1 MRSNLAIIEQGLAR
15 RHAKSR
21 RFRTMGKAA
30 LAFASA
36 MLLWLVASI
45 FLPGLSG
52 FTRYEVTLTV
62 TASDIDAATARDG
75 TVNYLSAMQQAFDR
89 VNPIPAGMTER
100 ERYSLLGTFASFEV
114 KDAWL
119 DGGKPERLTLDVALS
134 DPADQYLKS
143 ARPGALSQKQV
154 TLLDGIR
161 TDGKLTRHINT
172 EFFVSGDSRAP
183 ESAGIMSALV
193 GSLMLVAVAIGVS
206 LPLGV
211 MAAVYLEEFAAKNV
225 ISDIIEVTIN
235 NLAAVPSIIFG
246 LLGLSVYLILFD
258 LPRSSAL
265 VGGLTVAL
273 MVLPTIIITT
283 RASLRAVPP
292 SVRMAAVALG
302 ASPVQVAMHHVVPY
316 ALPGI
321 MTGTILAVA
330 RAMGETA
337 PLLMIGMV
345 AFIADIPR
353 GLTDPATALPV
364 QIYIWASSP
373 ELGFLEKTA
382 SAILLLLAILMALNA
397 AAIYIR
403 NKFEIRW

>member
-1 MRSNLAIIEQGLAR
+1 MSRNLAIIEQGLAR

-30 LAFASA
+30 LGFASA
-36 MLLWLVASI
+36 MLLWLIASI

-62 TASDIDAATARDG
+62 TAADLDAATARDG

-89 VNPIPAGMTER
+89 VNPLPAGMTER

-119 DGGKPERLTLDVALS
+119 DAKSPREITLDVALA
-134 DPADQYLKS
+134 DPADQYLKTGK
-143 ARPGALSQKQV
+143 PGALSNKQV
-154 TLLDGIR
+154 TLLDGIY
-161 TDGKLTRHINT
+161 TDGKLARHINT
-172 EFFVSGDSRAP
+172 EFFASGDSRAP
-183 ESAGIMSALV
+183 ESAGIMAALV

-211 MAAVYLEEFAAKNV
+211 MAAVYLEEFAAKNA

-353 GLTDPATALPV
+353 GFTDPATALPV